1 MIDPVDFIIAI
12 SIGLVIGSTI
22 SYVAWYYITK

>member
-12 SIGLVIGSTI
+12 SIGLVIGSAI
-22 SYVAWYYITK
+22 SYAAWYYITK